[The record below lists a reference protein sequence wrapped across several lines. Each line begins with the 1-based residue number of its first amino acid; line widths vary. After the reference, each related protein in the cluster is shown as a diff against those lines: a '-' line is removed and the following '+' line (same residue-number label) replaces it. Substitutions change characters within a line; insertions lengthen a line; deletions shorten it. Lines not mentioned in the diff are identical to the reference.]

1 MKVIAT
7 VVIALSI
14 ALLPAVS
21 HAADSHDHGKRG
33 ANGGELVDA
42 GPYHLELVVKGQE
55 LALYVLDGKNK
66 KVAVDGGKATATVM
80 SGSNKATIALAPASP
95 GDNLLK
101 GAGKFEANED
111 MRVLV
116 SVTLAGKPV
125 QQARFKPL
133 HKEGGDNKGHKH

>member
-1 MKVIAT
+1 MNAVIT
-7 VVIALSI
+7 IIWALSI
-14 ALLPAVS
+14 AILPAAAY
-21 HAADSHDHGKRG
+21 AADSHDHGKRG

-55 LALYVLDGKNK
+55 LALYVLDAKNK

-80 SGSNKATIALAPASP
+80 SGNNKATIALSPANP

-101 GAGKFEANED
+101 GAGKFEAKED
-111 MRVLV
+111 LRVLI

-125 QQARFKPL
+125 QQARFAPL
-133 HKEGGDNKGHKH
+133 HKEGGDPKGHKH